1 MFGIT
6 PFADAP
12 FADLGGG
19 PLTLTGLSA
28 TGSMGTVTFSFPR
41 TVDVTSIVALASMG
55 DASVLVQYAV
65 QVSLTGINA
74 AGTMQNVLVW
84 GIIDDSQTPNWVQIP
99 T

>member
-6 PFADAP
+6 PFAGAP

-19 PLTLTGLSA
+19 PITLTGLSA

-41 TVDVTSIVALASMG
+41 TVDVTNIVALASMG
-55 DASVLVQYAV
+55 DASVLIQYAV
-65 QVSLTGINA
+65 QVYPTGINA